1 MLTPPGSHKDYNRFK
16 YYSALRSGFKH
27 MPEEGRHDESFL
39 EPPVHV
45 VDPELFV
52 FNFPFYSMR
61 KFFWLLLISGSTR
74 NKVVFSGNHLQLLEH
89 DDWNGSSIIA
99 LGLLAVR
106 PRSWIFDSIY
116 KLPNLILHLQA
127 N

>member
-45 VDPELFV
+45 VDSELFV
-52 FNFPFYSMR
+52 YNIPFYSAR
-61 KFFWLLLISGSTR
+61 KFFLIRSIYFSTR
-74 NKVVFSGNHLQLLEH
+74 NKVIFSSNNLQLLEH
-89 DDWNGSSIIA
+89 DDWNSSSLIA
-99 LGLLAVR
+99 LGFLAVR
-106 PRSWIFDSIY
+106 PRSRIFNSIY
-116 KLPNLILHLQA
+116 KFPNFFLHL
-127 N
+127 